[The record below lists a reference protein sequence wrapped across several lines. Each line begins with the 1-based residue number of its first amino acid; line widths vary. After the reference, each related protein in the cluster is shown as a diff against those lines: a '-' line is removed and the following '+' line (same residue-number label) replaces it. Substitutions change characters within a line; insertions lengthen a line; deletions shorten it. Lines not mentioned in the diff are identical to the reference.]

1 MDDELDINEL
11 LQIQIKLEGL
21 EIELEGDA
29 LSLER
34 DAKVNLLRFLQ
45 VKTVKKYE
53 RAYDSLYYQLNMD
66 GGLGCLRRI
75 VELNPKS
82 GLLQPEVLELQGCD
96 GDEKLEK
103 QLDFYRKGAIC
114 AKVQLDKLVQEL
126 VNSRELVNSHQGL
139 KGLYAKVKSLESTR
153 RKATKF
159 YGGDV
164 RRLADMA
171 RVSVICGTPE
181 DLELAYKDL
190 MESVEPHH
198 VKRVRNGFN
207 SGWKPSG
214 YRDVK
219 VNTVVSG
226 HLCEIQL
233 HLRSFFE
240 LKDGQ
245 HEVYEWARELKVST
259 EMDADHLFKMWSPG
273 ITEEMIRLAQQDWR
287 RTRFYLPDLL
297 ADAGQYVQAQEGYK
311 ERLIRAEA
319 ARQGIEDQE
328 SQQWRQELLVE
339 ASAACDLGVVL
350 AQQGEYED
358 ADALFVRVLRDL
370 GATVGEEHPNYAS
383 VLNNRAGLLGIQGKY
398 EEADPL
404 YLKGIEIGERTLGPN
419 HPSLAVRLNN
429 RAGLLESQGKYT
441 EAEQLYERCMAI
453 EEEALGPEHPSLA
466 ATLNNLAALKKGKYT
481 EAEQLCERCM
491 AIEKEALGPEH
502 PSLAAT
508 LNNLAALKKV
518 RCDICVQADPLNER
532 ALAIWEKSL
541 GSEHPQVATGLNNR
555 AALLELQGEYD
566 EAHSLCR
573 RAIEIGEKALGPD
586 HLDLA
591 PRLNNLA
598 LLLKKQGEYE
608 EADLL
613 YVRAIAIGEKT
624 LSPDNSDLAAW
635 RNNRALL
642 LESQV
647 NR

>member
-11 LQIQIKLEGL
+11 LQM
-21 EIELEGDA
+21 EIELEGNA

-34 DAKVNLLRFLQ
+34 DAKVNLLKFLQ
-45 VKTVKKYE
+45 VKTVQKYE
-53 RAYDSLYYQLNMD
+53 RAYDTLYYELNMD
-66 GGLGCLRRI
+66 GGLECLHRI
-75 VELNPKS
+75 EELNPKS
-82 GLLQPEVLELQGCD
+82 SLLQPEGLEPQDCD
-96 GDEKLEK
+96 ADEKLEK
-103 QLDFYRKGAIC
+103 QLNFYREGALR
-114 AKVQLDKLVQEL
+114 AKVQLDKLV
-126 VNSRELVNSHQGL
+126 RELVNGHQGRT
-139 KGLYAKVKSLESTR
+139 GLYAEVKSLESTR
-153 RKATKF
+153 RKATKS

-171 RVSVICGTPE
+171 RVSVICDTPE
-181 DLELAYKDL
+181 DLELACKDL

-233 HLRSFFE
+233 HLGSFFK

-273 ITEEMIRLAQQDWR
+273 ITEEMVRLAQQNWR

-297 ADAGQYVQAQEGYK
+297 ADAAQYVQAEEGYK
-311 ERLIRAEA
+311 ERLSRAEA
-319 ARQGIEDQE
+319 ARRGIEDQE

-350 AQQGEYED
+350 AQQGKYED

-370 GATVGEEHPNYAS
+370 GATVGTEHPNYAS

-404 YLKGIEIGERTLGPN
+404 YLESIEIGERTLGPN

-453 EEEALGPEHPSLA
+453 EEEVLGPEHPSLA
-466 ATLNNLAALKKGKYT
+466 ATLNNLAELKQVRS
-481 EAEQLCERCM
+481 QLCERCM
-491 AIEKEALGPEH
+491 EKEKKLDPEH
-502 PSLAAT
+502 PSLAAA
-508 LNNLAALKKV
+508 LNNLAAVKKV
-518 RCDICVQADPLNER
+518 RPDICEQADPLNKR

-566 EAHSLCR
+566 EARSLYR
-573 RAIEIGEKALGPD
+573 RAIEIGDKTLGPD
-586 HLDLA
+586 HLDHA

-598 LLLKKQGEYE
+598 LLLKKQGKYE

-613 YVRAIAIGEKT
+613 YVRTITIGEKT
-624 LSPDNSDLAAW
+624 LSPDNSDLATW

-642 LESQV
+642 LESQAEEHEPLGEV
-647 NR
+647 TDRT

>member
-11 LQIQIKLEGL
+11 LQM
-21 EIELEGDA
+21 EIELEGSD

-34 DAKVNLLRFLQ
+34 DAKVNLLKFLQ

-53 RAYDSLYYQLNMD
+53 RAYDSLYYELNMD
-66 GGLGCLRRI
+66 GGLECLHRI
-75 VELNPKS
+75 EELNPKS
-82 GLLQPEVLELQGCD
+82 SLFQPEGLEPQGCD
-96 GDEKLEK
+96 ADENLGK
-103 QLDFYRKGAIC
+103 QLDFYREGALR
-114 AKVQLDKLVQEL
+114 AKVQLDKLV
-126 VNSRELVNSHQGL
+126 RELVNGHQGRT
-139 KGLYAKVKSLESTR
+139 GLYAEVKSLESTR
-153 RKATKF
+153 RKATKS

-171 RVSVICGTPE
+171 RVSVICDTPE
-181 DLELAYKDL
+181 DLELACKDL

-233 HLRSFFE
+233 QLGSFFK

-273 ITEEMIRLAQQDWR
+273 ITEEMVRLAQQNWR

-297 ADAGQYVQAQEGYK
+297 ADAAQYVQAEEGYK
-311 ERLIRAEA
+311 ERLSRAEA
-319 ARQGIEDQE
+319 ARRGIEDQE
-328 SQQWRQELLVE
+328 NQQWRQELLVE

-350 AQQGEYED
+350 AQQGKYED
-358 ADALFVRVLRDL
+358 ADALFVHVLRDL
-370 GATVGEEHPNYAS
+370 GATAGTEHPNYAS
-383 VLNNRAGLLGIQGKY
+383 VLNNRAGLLGIQGKF
-398 EEADPL
+398 EEADPM
-404 YLKGIEIGERTLGPN
+404 YLESIKIGERTLGPN

-453 EEEALGPEHPSLA
+453 EEEVLGPEHPSLA
-466 ATLNNLAALKKGKYT
+466 ATLNNLAELK
-481 EAEQLCERCM
+481 Q
-491 AIEKEALGPEH
+491 
-502 PSLAAT
+502 
-508 LNNLAALKKV
+508 
-518 RCDICVQADPLNER
+518 DICEQADPLNKR

-566 EAHSLCR
+566 EARSLYR
-573 RAIEIGEKALGPD
+573 RAIEIGEKTLGPD

-613 YVRAIAIGEKT
+613 YLRAIAIGEKN
-624 LSPDNSDLAAW
+624 LSLDNLDLATW

-642 LESQV
+642 LESHV